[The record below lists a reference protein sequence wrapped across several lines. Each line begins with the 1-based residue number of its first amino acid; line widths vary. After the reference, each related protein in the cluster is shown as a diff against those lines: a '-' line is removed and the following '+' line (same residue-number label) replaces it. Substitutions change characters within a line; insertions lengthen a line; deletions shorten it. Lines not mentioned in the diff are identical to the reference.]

1 MTGRGGGD
9 GLVLTQAGPLHSH
22 WLATGRVTGR
32 HPRCINWKCLRFWDT
47 PTWNNSTDTKY
58 SWMPHTYLTGWIVIS
73 LSSSL
78 NYHPSVSVHD
88 IQQKGLKISVYA
100 FTHPDRQPCYEG
112 DAFPCVHAWRLC
124 HLSITHYVIWGHM
137 NHVITIIT
145 LTKQRFS
152 VSRSTNLTNSEIF
165 IAKNNAFFIGT
176 AYVVEDAVVGITM
189 GYHLHYCT
197 CRFLCRCAWLP
208 GEPMALTPH
217 YKLSSN

>member
-88 IQQKGLKISVYA
+88 IQQKGLKLVFMLLLIPTDNRVA
-100 FTHPDRQPCYEG
+100 KAMLFLACMREG
-112 DAFPCVHAWRLC
+112 CATFRSPITSSGVTWITWSPLSRSLSNVFLC
-124 HLSITHYVIWGHM
+124 HAQLI
-137 NHVITIIT
+137 
-145 LTKQRFS
+145 
-152 VSRSTNLTNSEIF
+152 
-165 IAKNNAFFIGT
+165 
-176 AYVVEDAVVGITM
+176 
-189 GYHLHYCT
+189 
-197 CRFLCRCAWLP
+197 
-208 GEPMALTPH
+208 
-217 YKLSSN
+217 